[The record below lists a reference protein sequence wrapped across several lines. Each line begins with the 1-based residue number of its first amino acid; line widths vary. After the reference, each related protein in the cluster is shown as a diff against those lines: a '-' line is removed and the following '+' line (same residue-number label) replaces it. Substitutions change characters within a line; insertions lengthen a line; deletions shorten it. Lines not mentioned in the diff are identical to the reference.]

1 MASVLGALGLFAFAR
16 QPFDPL
22 LKAAAEGQRDIANH
36 PTTVGLTGDL
46 IIAKLLERNRQREA
60 RLQQYSVPST
70 YRVKNDK
77 GVVRA
82 EARVV
87 LRYHAPD
94 IKEFKIV
101 AESGSGLIRSRVFK
115 PLMEIE
121 VETAAGRNRHDSSVT
136 PNNYTFHLLG
146 EEDVDGVHC
155 FVVQTTAKRADKYL
169 FNGKVWIHANEFA
182 VVQVAGQPTQKPSV
196 WIKRVEF
203 VRRYQKLK
211 EFWLP
216 LKNESI
222 TQVRMVGMNILTID
236 YDQYE
241 ITRASGA
248 APLNG
253 RRSREIEKW
262 AGNFGQQDAYAP
274 GRFHRQSLERRLRAS
289 KSKRGSEREEEGA
302 YEQQTVIGRR
312 CHEILPGAGSLP
324 DYGTNT
330 GESGCFVVPA
340 GGIRDFG

>member
-1 MASVLGALGLFAFAR
+1 MKRKVQKPGRFFILASVLGALGLVALAR
-16 QPFDPL
+16 LPFDRPP
-22 LKAAAEGQRDIANH
+22 KAAAGRQQPSANH

-46 IIAKLLERNRQREA
+46 VIAKLLDRNRQREA

-70 YRVKNDK
+70 YRVKNEK
-77 GVVRA
+77 GAVRA
-82 EARVV
+82 EVRAV
-87 LRYHAPD
+87 LRYQAPD

-121 VETAAGRNRHDSSVT
+121 VETAAGRHRYDSSVT
-136 PNNYTFHLLG
+136 ANNYTFNLLG

-169 FNGKVWIHANEFA
+169 FNGKVWIHATEFA
-182 VVQVAGQPTQKPSV
+182 LVQVAGQPTQKPSV

-222 TQVRMVGMNILTID
+222 TQVRVFGKNILTID

-241 ITRASGA
+241 ITQASGA
-248 APLNG
+248 AP
-253 RRSREIEKW
+253 
-262 AGNFGQQDAYAP
+262 
-274 GRFHRQSLERRLRAS
+274 
-289 KSKRGSEREEEGA
+289 
-302 YEQQTVIGRR
+302 
-312 CHEILPGAGSLP
+312 
-324 DYGTNT
+324 
-330 GESGCFVVPA
+330 
-340 GGIRDFG
+340 